1 MHLHDIIS
9 YTLFDAKISCQGKDH
24 FLDLQSEIN
33 RFFCSLSPN
42 GPPEFG
48 GVIKSAGSVANLDQ
62 RVYSF
67 PLKL

>member
-9 YTLFDAKISCQGKDH
+9 YTLFDAKISCQGKDQ

-48 GVIKSAGSVANLDQ
+48 GVI
-62 RVYSF
+62 
-67 PLKL
+67 